1 LMAGHVAPEAV
12 NGGPI
17 AAVADGDIIEFDIPK
32 RSLNVTLTD
41 SEIQRRMSTWR
52 APAPRFSTGVMAKYA
67 LMVSSAAQGAVTT
80 PTAGLVR
87 SISESVHA
95 RTL

>member
-1 LMAGHVAPEAV
+1 MAGHVAPEAV

-17 AAVADGDIIEFDIPK
+17 AAVANGDIIEFDIPK
-32 RSLNVTLTD
+32 RSLNVSLTD
-41 SEIQRRMSTWR
+41 AEIQRRMSTWR

-80 PTAGLVR
+80 PPASFSR
-87 SISESVHA
+87 SISEGVHA